1 MSVLSRRFPPAA
13 TPQTLRG
20 DRELL
25 SRFGRRG
32 IARIDP
38 VQKRIHSPAEKRLS
52 TQGTR
57 AMINGQSSLQ
67 IWTLAGRWPNLD
79 GLGGSK
85 RVGINSL
92 RRIRED

>member
-38 VQKRIHSPAEKRLS
+38 VQKRIHSPADKRLS
-52 TQGTR
+52 TRGTR

-67 IWTLAGRWPNLD
+67 VLTLAGRWPKWE
-79 GLGGSK
+79 GPRSSK